1 MGSYLA
7 NFTVYAMAMTGLIF
21 LPYSSIKS
29 DERWISPQT
38 NQISSILKK
47 Q

>member
-29 DERWISPQT
+29 DERWISLKQIKFPQY
-38 NQISSILKK
+38 
-47 Q
+47 